1 MRRWLFR
8 LTTRVHTPL
17 YRLTKG
23 RIGGSM
29 GRAPI
34 LILTTT
40 GRKTGELRSNPLLYQ
55 QDGDAYLVVA
65 SAGGQPK
72 NPAWYRN
79 LEANPEA
86 EIQVK
91 DRTLPVRAETAGP
104 DRRPRLWQKMT
115 AVWPGYDEYQT
126 KTEREIPVV
135 VLSPRTSR

>member
-1 MRRWLFR
+1 
-8 LTTRVHTPL
+8 
-17 YRLTKG
+17 
-23 RIGGSM
+23 M

-40 GRKTGELRSNPLLYQ
+40 GRKTGKRRSNPLLYQ
-55 QDGDAYLVVA
+55 QEGDAYLVVA
-65 SAGGQPK
+65 SAGGQPR
-72 NPAWYRN
+72 NPAWYGN

-91 DRTLPVRAETAGP
+91 DRRLPVRAETAGP
-104 DRRPRLWQKMT
+104 DQRPRLWEKMT

-126 KTEREIPVV
+126 KTGREIPVV